1 MRLPEEFQEAV
12 EASSPYTN
20 WRVARYRE
28 GQTFPAHPDQADSV
42 MVERKERARQRFTST
57 HTLHTL
63 LINLTQPNRD
73 FQGGATRFFLDG
85 EWTINLSTLRICG
98 CNGCQF
104 CSICFF
110 LKGYIVC

>member
-28 GQTFPAHPDQADSV
+28 GQTFPAHLDQADSV
-42 MVERKERARQRFTST
+42 MVEHKERARQRFTSS
-57 HTLHTL
+57 HTL
-63 LINLTQPNRD
+63 LINLTQPDRD

-85 EWTINLSTLRICG
+85 E
-98 CNGCQF
+98 
-104 CSICFF
+104 
-110 LKGYIVC
+110 